1 MSKIT
6 LETRRQSYDE
16 ILETLGPRYRAILEE
31 LQESGGE
38 ATARELAVALWQ
50 KGQIPTPERN
60 FVHPRLTEL
69 MEAGIVEAID
79 KKKCGITGK
88 QVAVYTLV
96 VKALSMQMEPAQ
108 GRLELWRG

>member
-6 LETRRQSYDE
+6 LETRRMAYDE

-31 LQESGGE
+31 LKESGE

-69 MEAGIVEAID
+69 MTAGIVEAVD
-79 KKKCGITGK
+79 KKVCGITGK
-88 QVAVYTLV
+88 TVAVYT
-96 VKALSMQMEPAQ
+96 VKPEARGMQTEPEQ
-108 GRLELWRG
+108 GQLQLWSG